1 MWNQGKTLVIITG
14 ASRGLG
20 QAIAVQMTENI
31 TFPTFVL
38 ISRAL
43 EDLRTTEKL
52 CKEKNDKSQ
61 VILGQKDLN
70 RAKIE
75 DFNEFFDK
83 FVDFKEF
90 ESLVLV
96 HNAGSLGNQGTKI
109 VDFDNSDEMQ
119 AYWYLN
125 VISVMLLNS
134 AVNKRLKGMKNKLVI
149 NISSLAALQPFE
161 TWGSYCAGKAA
172 RDSLFKNMAVEEGE
186 AWTVLNYAPGP
197 LDTKMIQDLLDD
209 QNTHANI
216 RNAFENM
223 KKSNSLLTP
232 EQSAK
237 RLIEILNKP
246 KGAFKSGD
254 HIDYFDQL

>member
-1 MWNQGKTLVIITG
+1 MWNQGKTVVIITG

-20 QAIAVQMTENI
+20 QAIAVKMAENI
-31 TFPTFVL
+31 KNPTFVL
-38 ISRAL
+38 ISRAI
-43 EDLRTTEKL
+43 EDLKTTEEL
-52 CKEKNDKSQ
+52 CKEQNVESR
-61 VILGQKDLN
+61 VILGQMDLSS
-70 RAKIE
+70 AKID
-75 DFNEFFDK
+75 DFNKFFDK
-83 FVDFKEF
+83 SIDFKEF
-90 ESLVLV
+90 ESIIMV

-109 VDFDNSDEMQ
+109 VDFDNGDQMQ
-119 AYWYLN
+119 AYLYLN

-134 AVNKRLKGMKNKLVI
+134 AINKRLKDKKNKLVI

-172 RDSLFKNMAVEEGE
+172 RDSLFKTMAVEEGE

-197 LDTKMIQDLLDD
+197 LNTKMIKDLLDD
-209 QNTHANI
+209 KNTHSNI

-223 KKSNSLLTP
+223 KASNSLLTP

-254 HIDYFDQL
+254 HIDYFDKL